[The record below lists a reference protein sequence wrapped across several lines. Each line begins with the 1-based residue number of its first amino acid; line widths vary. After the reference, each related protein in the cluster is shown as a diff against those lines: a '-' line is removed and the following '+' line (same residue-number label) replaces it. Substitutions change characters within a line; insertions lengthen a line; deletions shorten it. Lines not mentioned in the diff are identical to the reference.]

1 MQFKKLI
8 LKDKVR
14 FKKYLSFDK
23 HLLSAYAFENIF
35 IWTALYEI
43 FWIVIK
49 SNLCIFFKDRVGCF
63 LYLPALGQNFNI
75 DTVNK
80 CFEIMDSFNKN
91 TVISR
96 IENVEKEEAKHYK
109 DLGYKI
115 VLAGYDYLCR
125 KKELSRLKGTPF
137 KKKRTVI
144 NYFMN
149 NYNFEYKPYQSA
161 DKKECLDLYLSWM
174 KERKTKNSDVIY
186 QRLLED
192 NFCIFKKALDSYTGL
207 NFIARV
213 LRIDDKIRGVTF
225 GYPLNKDTFVV
236 LFEVC
241 DLKFK
246 GISQY
251 IFREFTRELNYKYIN
266 IMDDSG
272 LDNLKKVK
280 LSYRPYQIINNFVI
294 SRG

>member
-1 MQFKKLI
+1 
-8 LKDKVR
+8 
-14 FKKYLSFDK
+14 
-23 HLLSAYAFENIF
+23 
-35 IWTALYEI
+35 
-43 FWIVIK
+43 
-49 SNLCIFFKDRVGCF
+49 
-63 LYLPALGQNFNI
+63 
-75 DTVNK
+75 
-80 CFEIMDSFNKN
+80 MDSFNKN